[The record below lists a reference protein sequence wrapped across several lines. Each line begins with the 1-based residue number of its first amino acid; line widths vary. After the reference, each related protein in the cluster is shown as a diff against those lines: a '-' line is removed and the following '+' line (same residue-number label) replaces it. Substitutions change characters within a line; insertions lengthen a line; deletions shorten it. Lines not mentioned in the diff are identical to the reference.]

1 MLRVTASVGAMLLAA
16 GACAQPVVDLAQT
29 HFDSRAVVPAL
40 LVLALEPGYAS
51 MESSWPGE
59 YAPVR
64 EYEGYFHHG
73 KCYRFSGTTKGYF
86 TVESNADAS
95 HYCNGGAYSGNF
107 LNWAGMTVI
116 DTLRYG
122 LAGGY
127 RTLDSDTATLLERAD
142 VGARGAVASLRK
154 SVAGVAAATSIGRLT
169 PFNVAAL
176 YLQSCGNRLLLSERP
191 IADDCRKM
199 AGNKLLA
206 DLPLRVKVCDE
217 DEADR
222 NWLCVAHGTL
232 RKPEGALHRAAAWL
246 RVALL
251 SGAAREA
258 TEVPA
263 RFIGVDEVLP
273 ASWIRQPNKLAEWD
287 EETGIHS
294 FAGGR
299 RGGVLQNLYRHPPAN
314 AGQQPDSAY
323 RKSLDY
329 LAKSGTGSPIIAA
342 CQLNVVLHL
351 ATGPAAVD
359 AVAEAAVDAAG
370 AGAGSSVP
378 TSFRR
383 RIIDGRIEW
392 HGTIGGMPERYHAT
406 SDGEQLL
413 AALRRVFAG
422 IAADVQAAAIPPAAA
437 VALAHGDDLYLAAH
451 ETRTWSG
458 GLRRYRITHAPDG
471 TISHSSPAEWESS
484 IPLASA
490 RRIYTLGADAQA
502 RIATIPL
509 QWDALSAAQQRLL
522 GTSVATGRV
531 DGRGVER
538 VAWMRGDRQVEEGKG
553 GSLRPRLQLMGD
565 VVNANLVLVPA
576 AAGADLN
583 ANAAATVF
591 AGANDGLLHAFDAA
605 SGSEL
610 FAYLPAALLHKIPA
624 LTAPGQAH
632 QAFVDG
638 GLAIGRADVAG
649 SARTVL
655 AGSFGR
661 GGRGVFA
668 LDVSDIRSFGSA
680 TGAIFEFTEADD
692 AAMGHVLGA
701 PHVVRI
707 GIRKRTGN
715 GVGEGQFVLAQGG
728 INSSAAMFLIA
739 LDKPAD
745 QQWSEGL
752 NYFRITAAAD
762 GVPASRHLGPPALVT
777 GNDGRLLHA
786 YAGDIAGNLWRFSF
800 TPDRSTDSGFRAEV
814 ALLFRAL
821 NGDGQAQP
829 VTSAPRVVH
838 ASGSGYIVLFGT
850 GKMLEHADAAPGSAR
865 IESLYAVLDRP
876 GLRIPATRASLAPR
890 RARADGSGYRVTG
903 EPFIYGEQIRGWF
916 LDLPARGERV
926 LAAPVLAAGR
936 MQAASVIAPGDPC
949 LPADSRVWN
958 LDVLSGLSGSAG
970 TGLRMAPALLR
981 SPLVLQSR
989 NESGKVDAFG
999 RRESNRVHSILYQ
1012 EPGAAGR
1019 VPDARQA
1026 ERGPSGRLSWREIFN
1041 WKQMQEEARGRQ

>member
-1 MLRVTASVGAMLLAA
+1 MLRVTASLAALVLAA

-29 HFDSRAVVPAL
+29 NFDSRAVVPAL
-40 LVLALEPGYAS
+40 LVLALEPGDAS
-51 MESSWPGE
+51 LESSWPGE

-73 KCYRFSGTTKGYF
+73 KCYRFSGKSKGYF
-86 TVESNADAS
+86 SVESNADAS

-127 RTLDSDTATLLERAD
+127 RALDSDTATLLERAD
-142 VGARGAVASLRK
+142 VGAGGAVASLRK
-154 SVAGVAAATSIGRLT
+154 SVAGTVAATSIGRLT

-176 YLQSCGNRLLLSERP
+176 YLQSCGTRLLLSDRA
-191 IADDCRKM
+191 IAGDCRKL
-199 AGNKLLA
+199 AGDRLLA

-222 NWLCVAHGTL
+222 TWLCVAHGRL
-232 RKPEGALHRAAAWL
+232 RKPEGALHRAAPWL

-251 SGAAREA
+251 SGAARA
-258 TEVPA
+258 VPEVPA
-263 RFIGVDEVLP
+263 RFIGADEVLP
-273 ASWIRQPNKLAEWD
+273 TSWIRQSNKLAEWD
-287 EETGIHS
+287 PETGIYS
-294 FAGGR
+294 SVGSR
-299 RGGVLQNLYRHPPAN
+299 RGSVLQHLNRLSPAN

-323 RKSLDY
+323 QQSLDY

-342 CQLNVVLHL
+342 CQLNIVLHL
-351 ATGPAAVD
+351 DAGP
-359 AVAEAAVDAAG
+359 AAVDAAG
-370 AGAGSSVP
+370 AGGSVP
-378 TSFRR
+378 ASLRTLVGVE
-383 RIIDGRIEW
+383 RIGSQ
-392 HGTIGGMPERYHAT
+392 GNIGGMPDRDQAA

-413 AALRRVFAG
+413 AALRRVFSG
-422 IAADVQAAAIPPAAA
+422 IAADVQAAAIPHAAA
-437 VALAHGDDLYLAAH
+437 VAQAHGDDLYLAAH

-458 GLRRYRITHAPDG
+458 SLRRYRITRAQDG
-471 TISHSSPAEWESS
+471 TISRSSPAAWESS
-484 IPLASA
+484 IPIASE
-490 RRIYTLGADAQA
+490 RRIYTLGGDAQA

-522 GTSVATGRV
+522 GISVATGRE
-531 DGRGVER
+531 DGRGPAR

-553 GSLRPRLQLMGD
+553 GSLRARPQLMGD
-565 VVNANLVLVPA
+565 VVNANLALLPA
-576 AAGADLN
+576 TAGTDIN
-583 ANAAATVF
+583 TNAAATVF

-638 GLAIGRADVAG
+638 GLAIGRAVVAG

-668 LDVSDIRSFGSA
+668 LDVSDIGSFGSV

-707 GIRKRTGN
+707 GIRKRSGN
-715 GVGEGQFVLAQGG
+715 GVGERQFVLAQGG

-739 LDKPAD
+739 LDKQLG

-752 NYFRITAAAD
+752 NYFRITAAAA
-762 GVPASRHLGPPALVT
+762 GVPATRHLGPPALVS
-777 GNDGRLLHA
+777 GHDGRLLHA

-800 TPDRSTDSGFRAEV
+800 TPDRSNESGFRVDV
-814 ALLFRAL
+814 ALLFRAR

-865 IESLYAVLDRP
+865 TESLYAVLDQP
-876 GLRIPATRASLAPR
+876 GLSVPATRASLAPR

-903 EPFIYGEQIRGWF
+903 EPFTYGEQVRGWF
-916 LDLPARGERV
+916 LDLPSRGERV
-926 LAAPVLAAGR
+926 IAAPVLAAGR
-936 MQAASVIAPGDPC
+936 MQAASVITPEDPC
-949 LPADSRVWN
+949 LPAGSRVWN

-970 TGLRMAPALLR
+970 TGTRMGPALLR

-989 NESGKVDAFG
+989 NESGRADAFG
-999 RRESNRVHSILYQ
+999 RRESSRVHSILYQ

-1019 VPDARQA
+1019 VPDVRQA
-1026 ERGPSGRLSWREIFN
+1026 ERGPSGRLSWREILN
-1041 WKQMQEEARGRQ
+1041 WNQMREGARGRQ